1 MAHLDFQ
8 LLYVLETTENKMPR
22 NVFEMLV
29 HMKMLDEGIVPY
41 GIVPPAIL
49 KQLEEMPTSDRR
61 KMKRKFRKL
70 WRKAYK
76 KYDLAFDH
84 NPDNKVPRHEKS
96 RRLAMVYRVFR
107 EDVLNHMKD

>member
-8 LLYVLETTENKMPR
+8 LLYDLETKESKMPR
-22 NVFEMLV
+22 NVFEMMV

-49 KQLEEMPTSDRR
+49 KQLEDMPTKDRR

-76 KYDLAFDH
+76 KYDLEFAH
-84 NPDNKVPRHEKS
+84 SPGYEVSHGEKS

-107 EDVLNHMKD
+107 EDVLNHMQD